1 MEQGTAT
8 TAVPQGLGPRA
19 VELLGRLIQTNTV
32 NPPGNE
38 RPVQEFLCGT
48 LIAAG
53 FECDLLEAE
62 PGRPNLVAR
71 LRGAQDGPTITL
83 LGHVDTVRADPDEWS
98 FDPWSGDVV
107 DGWVRGRG
115 ALDMKGQVAS
125 EVAACV
131 MLGGSG
137 WRPAAGDLLLV
148 LTADEE
154 VGGGLGAHWLC
165 ERHPDAVRSDF
176 VVNEGGGGLV
186 EFGGRRLY
194 TLSVGEK
201 GIFRMRLRTR
211 GRAGHAS
218 VPRIGDNALLK
229 LAGYISA
236 LTEQPTPEPTPVG
249 EALLEA
255 LLGEPFPGQEGVRA
269 GLDRLRAE
277 QPLLADYLVE
287 PMLGV
292 TLTPTIAE
300 SGRKANVIPSQAE
313 ALIDCRVPPG
323 YGEDEALRQLETL
336 IGEGDYTVEFSEGVV
351 GNSSPMESPLA
362 DAIRDWVREVDPGAG
377 LAPMVM
383 PGFSDSNPFRT
394 AFPDAVVYGFCPHRE
409 IGLVDAAPLVH
420 GADERVPTSDVELAA
435 SFFYELPRRMLG

>member
-1 MEQGTAT
+1 MEEGTAT
-8 TAVPQGLGPRA
+8 TAVPQGLGPSA

-38 RPVQEFLCGT
+38 GEAQSILRERLT
-48 LIAAG
+48 AAG
-53 FECDLLEAE
+53 FECELLEAE
-62 PGRPNLVAR
+62 PSRPNLVAR
-71 LRGAQDGPTITL
+71 LRGEADGSTL
-83 LGHVDTVRADPDEWS
+83 AFLGHVDTVRADPDDWS
-98 FDPWSGDVV
+98 FDPWAGDVV

-115 ALDMKGQVAS
+115 ALDMKGQVAA
-125 EVAACV
+125 EAAACIA
-131 MLGGSG
+131 LGESG

-154 VGGGLGAHWLC
+154 VGGGLGADWLC
-165 ERHPDAVRSDF
+165 AEHPDAVRADF
-176 VVNEGGGGLV
+176 VVNEGGGALV
-186 EFGGRRLY
+186 ELGGRRLY

-201 GIFRMRLRTR
+201 GIFRMRLRAR

-218 VPRIGDNALLK
+218 VPRLGDNALLK
-229 LAGYISA
+229 LAKYLSE
-236 LTEQPTPEPTPVG
+236 LSEQPSPDPSPVG

-255 LLGEPFPGQEGVRA
+255 LLGEPVAGAEGMRA

-292 TLTPTIAE
+292 TLTPTKAE
-300 SGRKANVIPSQAE
+300 AGKKANVIPSEAE

-323 YGEDEALRQLETL
+323 HGKEEALAELRAL
-336 IGEGDYTVEFSEGVV
+336 IGEGDYSVEFTEGVV
-351 GNSSPMESPLA
+351 GNSSPLESPLA
-362 DAIRDWVREVDPGAG
+362 DAIREWVGEVDPGAG

-383 PGFSDSNPFRT
+383 PGFSDSNRLRG

-409 IGLVDAAPLVH
+409 IGLLESAPLIH
-420 GADERVPTSDVELAA
+420 AADERVPAADIELSAT
-435 SFFYELPRRMLG
+435 FFYELPRRMLT